1 MRDQTNKKDHEE
13 SAQLAAESAGA
24 IRTISSLTREDEC
37 LRMYSKAL
45 EGPEKKALKAAI
57 ISNIILGFVVGV
69 GFFTIALIFYYGAR
83 QLIDGLAPSNFF
95 IALSATIFGTTQ
107 AGSVVSSDCWLAML
121 SLIAVSVPIQS
132 RLFKSFGCR
141 RRACLPLRK

>member
-1 MRDQTNKKDHEE
+1 MSRSIIAKTFGSFRTYSLISGYARLRFVVMRDQTNKKDHEE

-57 ISNIILGFVVGV
+57 ISNIVLGFVVGV
-69 GFFTIALIFYYGAR
+69 GFVGCLI
-83 QLIDGLAPSNFF
+83 PSIN
-95 IALSATIFGTTQ
+95 ATSDFEY
-107 AGSVVSSDCWLAML
+107 SS
-121 SLIAVSVPIQS
+121 
-132 RLFKSFGCR
+132 
-141 RRACLPLRK
+141 PLL